1 MASKVT
7 IFSSLCALVLTISVC
22 TLSTVTCI
30 AANAQTPQK
39 AAESDYQF
47 TSPAD
52 FIALNQE
59 NSDGDYSIYFYDKDG
74 KLIIVADIKTS
85 GNNSLAG
92 DYTIGVKGGQQ
103 YNSSLYANGHDLSVN
118 YGKLTIAYCGSTCN
132 GEDVYDVAGAEWT
145 VENEGDVTT
154 YSFSGQVKG
163 LAVWKSYYQSC
174 MNDQTGCDKAR
185 ITLTDEVTGSPFTCN
200 ETWSFDSETGVLTI
214 SGTGPME
221 DYSGKSQPWEALSE
235 SITSVVLSDG
245 VTSIGGYA
253 FSNCSSLTS
262 ITIPNS
268 VTSIGGSAFSNCSS
282 LTSITIPNSVTSI
295 GGYAFSNCSSLTSI
309 NIPNSVTSI
318 GYYAFEDCSSL
329 TSITIPNSVTS
340 IGYYA
345 FRGCY
350 SLPVIDNIRYAD
362 TYLVEPVNITLSTFS
377 IKEGTRWI
385 GDYAFESCSSLT
397 SITIPKSVTSI
408 GAGAFDN
415 CTNLTS
421 IKVDDNNTAYCD
433 INGVLFDKTI
443 TTLIQYPVGKTDHS
457 YSIPES
463 VTSIGNYAFY
473 GCSSLTSVT
482 IPNSITT
489 IGWSAFYN
497 CSGLTSV
504 TIPNSVTSIE
514 RNAFAGCSGLTSI
527 IVESE
532 NTQYDSRKNCNA
544 IIETETN
551 TLIVGCQNTII
562 PNSVASIGDWAF
574 TNCIGLTSITIP
586 NSVKSIGDWAFYGC
600 GLTSVTIPNGVTS
613 IGDNA
618 FDGIPNIVYNGSAT
632 GSPWGAKCVNGYV
645 DGWFVYK
652 NDLKTDL
659 VACSSAA
666 TGKIEIPNS
675 VTSIGKE
682 TFLNCRDITSITIPN
697 SVTTIGERAFNY
709 CTGLTSV
716 TIGNSVTSIGGW
728 AFGGCNGLKEVH
740 ISDIEKW
747 CAIEFYS
754 NSSNPVFYSKNLY
767 IGDVLVQD
775 LVIPTGVTSIKKYAF
790 INCSNLTSVTIP
802 NSVTNIDTA
811 AFYAC
816 STLHSIEISNSVQN
830 IEYAAFSY
838 CSSLSSVIIPESLQ
852 TIGAYPFY
860 GCSNLT
866 SVTWNAIN
874 CTTYDDG
881 QYVYSPFQGCE
892 NITSFT
898 IGENVE
904 SLPHGLCYGLPITS
918 IVIPNKVTAIGSSAF
933 YNCSGLTSVT
943 LPNSVT
949 SIGEWA
955 FQDCSSLTSVTIG
968 NSVSSIGTGA
978 FYGCSSL
985 TSVTIPESVSTI
997 GMGGTFQGCTALTEV
1012 HWNAVNCTVAP
1023 YDEENHYYYSL
1034 LGTENNIT
1042 SFTLGQNVETIPALL
1057 CYGLSHLASITIPS
1071 KVTHIGQY
1079 AFSNC
1084 IGLTSITSEA
1094 MTPPICSEGVFDDV
1108 DKSIPLYVPNGRVEA
1123 YKAAYGWKDFYNI
1136 QAISSTPSA
1145 IEETL
1150 QSASSSIN
1158 ANGDT
1163 RKVFENG
1170 QIYLLL
1176 PNGTRYNLQGLEI
1189 K

>member
-1 MASKVT
+1 MTSKVT

-59 NSDGDYSIYFYDKDG
+59 NSDGDYVIYFYDKDG
-74 KLIIVADIKTS
+74 NLIIVADIKTS

-103 YNSSLYANGHDLSVN
+103 YNSSLYANGQYLSVN

-163 LAVWKSYYQSC
+163 LAAWKSYYQSC

-221 DYSGKSQPWEALSE
+221 DYGGKSQPWEALSE

-245 VTSIGGYA
+245 VTSIGEYA
-253 FSNCSSLTS
+253 FEDCSSLTS

-295 GGYAFSNCSSLTSI
+295 G
-309 NIPNSVTSI
+309 
-318 GYYAFEDCSSL
+318 
-329 TSITIPNSVTS
+329 
-340 IGYYA
+340 YYA

-350 SLPVIDNIRYAD
+350 SLPVIDNIHYAD
-362 TYLVEPVNITLSTFS
+362 TYLVGAVNKTLSTFS

-408 GAGAFDN
+408 GYGVFYD
-415 CTNLTS
+415 CSSLTS

-443 TTLIQYPVGKTDHS
+443 TTLIQYPVGKTDTS
-457 YSIPES
+457 YSIPGS
-463 VTSIGNYAFY
+463 VTSIGDNAFS

-482 IPNSITT
+482 IPNSVTT

-504 TIPNSVTSIE
+504 TIPSSVTSIE

-544 IIETETN
+544 IIKTETN
-551 TLIVGCQNTII
+551 TLIVGCQNTVI

-574 TNCIGLTSITIP
+574 VNCIGLTSITLP
-586 NSVKSIGDWAFYGC
+586 NSVKSIGDFAFYGC
-600 GLTSVTIPNGVTS
+600 SGLTSVTIPNGVTS

-618 FDGIPNIVYNGSAT
+618 FDGVPNIVYNGSAT
-632 GSPWGAKCVNGYV
+632 GSPWGAKSMNGYV
-645 DGWFVYK
+645 DGWLVFS
-652 NDLKTDL
+652 DASKTDL
-659 VACSSAA
+659 VSCSSAA
-666 TGKIEIPNS
+666 TGEIEIPNT
-675 VTSIGKE
+675 VITIGE
-682 TFLNCRDITSITIPN
+682 SAFSGCSNITSITIPN
-697 SVTTIGERAFNY
+697 SVTTIGEYAFQY
-709 CTGLTSV
+709 CSGLTSV
-716 TIGNSVTSIGGW
+716 TIGNNVTKIGGW
-728 AFGGCNGLKEVH
+728 AFAGCEGLKEVH

-754 NSSNPVFYSKNLY
+754 SSSNPLFYSKKLYVGDNL
-767 IGDVLVQD
+767 VND
-775 LVIPTGVTSIKKYAF
+775 LVIPNGVTSIKKYAF
-790 INCSNLTSVTIP
+790 INCSGLTLVTIP
-802 NSVTNIDTA
+802 ESV
-811 AFYAC
+811 
-816 STLHSIEISNSVQN
+816 
-830 IEYAAFSY
+830 
-838 CSSLSSVIIPESLQ
+838 Q
-852 TIGAYPFY
+852 TIGAYPFW

-978 FYGCSSL
+978 FFRCSSL

-1034 LGTENNIT
+1034 LETENNIT

-1094 MTPPICSEGVFDDV
+1094 MTPPICSEGVFDEV
-1108 DKSIPLYVPNGRVEA
+1108 DKSIPLYVPDGSVDA
-1123 YKAAYGWKDFYNI
+1123 YKAADGWKDFYNI
-1136 QAISSTPSA
+1136 QPASEISTAIDEIQETISSSKNA
-1145 IEETL
+1145 SET
-1150 QSASSSIN
+1150 
-1158 ANGDT
+1158 T
-1163 RKVFENG
+1163 RKV
-1170 QIYLLL
+1170 II
-1176 PNGTRYNLQGLEI
+1176 NGTLYIQKPDGILYDLQGKAI
-1189 K
+1189 R